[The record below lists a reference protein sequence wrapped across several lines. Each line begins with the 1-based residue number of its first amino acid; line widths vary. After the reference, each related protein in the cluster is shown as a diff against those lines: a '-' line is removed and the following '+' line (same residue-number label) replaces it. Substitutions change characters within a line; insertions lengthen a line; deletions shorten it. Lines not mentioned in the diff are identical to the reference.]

1 MMVPVKTLKQI
12 ALSNMRLTY
21 TTPQDKVTTMKTRF
35 AALTTI
41 ICVLCFSSE
50 LLAKDIAKD
59 FTLKSNQG
67 KNIRLSELRGQVVM
81 LNFWASWCGPCRQEM
96 PLLDKIYQRYAPAG
110 FTLLGINNDNTEE
123 KANKILEET
132 AVSFPILYDLEA
144 EVRNMYR
151 EHEGIPLSIFID
163 CDGNIDTI
171 HRGYKGGDE
180 KEYISHIK
188 GLLKK
193 C

>member
-1 MMVPVKTLKQI
+1 MRHCIFNSLTQMVIIMKTVFTALAALVYTL
-12 ALSNMRLTY
+12 ALSTS
-21 TTPQDKVTTMKTRF
+21 
-35 AALTTI
+35 
-41 ICVLCFSSE
+41 VLAE
-50 LLAKDIAKD
+50 PARD

-67 KNIRLSELRGQVVM
+67 KNIRLSDLKGQVVM

-96 PLLDKIYQRYAPAG
+96 PLLDKMYQRYSPAG

-123 KANKILEET
+123 KANAILKEI
-132 AVSFPILYDLEA
+132 AVSFPILYDLDA

-163 CDGNIDTI
+163 CDGHIDTV
-171 HRGYKGGDE
+171 HRGYKSGDE
-180 KEYISHIK
+180 KDYLSHIK